1 MARELPKIYDPSEV
15 ESSIYK
21 MWEDNGYFH
30 AERDENKKP
39 FTIVMPPPNVTGQLH
54 MGHAVDN
61 TMQDILIRA
70 KRMQGYAALWLPG
83 TDHASIA
90 TEAKVVEAMAKEG
103 LTKDMLGREGF
114 LERAWEWKNTY
125 GNRIVQQLRK
135 LGSSCDWQR
144 ERFTMDEGCSNAVKE
159 VFVRLYKEGTI
170 YRGNRMVNWCP
181 HCITSISDAEV
192 EHESRPATSG
202 TCCTPS
208 RRPARCWSWLPP
220 VLRPC
225 WVIPPLPST
234 PRIPATPICT
244 AAM

>member
-30 AERDENKKP
+30 AVRDESKKP
-39 FTIVMPPPNVTGQLH
+39 YTIVMPPPNVTGQLH

-70 KRMQGYAALWLPG
+70 KRMQGYSALWLPG

-103 LTKDMLGREGF
+103 LTKDMLGRDGF

-125 GNRIVQQLRK
+125 GSRIVKQLRK
-135 LGSSCDWQR
+135 LGSSCDWER
-144 ERFTMDEGCSNAVKE
+144 ERFTMDDGCSDAVKE
-159 VFVRLYKEGTI
+159 VLDRKSV
-170 YRGNRMVNWCP
+170 V
-181 HCITSISDAEV
+181 
-192 EHESRPATSG
+192 
-202 TCCTPS
+202 
-208 RRPARCWSWLPP
+208 
-220 VLRPC
+220 
-225 WVIPPLPST
+225 
-234 PRIPATPICT
+234 
-244 AAM
+244 